1 MYQVSPSQRGLF
13 NPKPLSK
20 NIHQIRQSSPVKR
33 IALYRTTTAATAK
46 SSATDTSSSN
56 QSANTTTQEYL
67 SWASTAGILFPKV
80 TQAYFGDIRG
90 SKALQSIEPGELFV
104 TVPRTA
110 ALVIEPTGKCPITD
124 FVSAEYWKQA
134 PWYFKMAALLLK
146 EASLGKSS
154 PVWGYIVQ
162 LPETIDTPV
171 RWTDEEISE
180 LQYKPLEE
188 DIMKQKKLWK
198 EQYELFKSGAKGLPG
213 SNVSYERFLWAAE
226 NVRSRAFS
234 GPYAGSPIKDRLK
247 LGGSVAVAGLA
258 YVTYAHVSLEQAL
271 NGAIAAAVFN
281 LLYDI
286 VLSSKLKWYALCPV
300 IDAINHSSKVESTI
314 EYEYFKDTFV
324 ASTNTAYAP
333 GEQVFISYGA
343 QPNSALFQY
352 YGFTEIGNKND
363 VYAIYNAILEK
374 NNEKVNLLLAANGNF
389 TPESLKNA
397 LEIYNSSSSSGGGG
411 GSGKDV
417 DEFRKEIL
425 NILERE
431 LASKSTSLA
440 DDERQL
446 ATPHLLTPR
455 KRAALEFRV
464 EKKRLLE
471 RGIQRA
477 KKKVGGGL
485 KSQK

>member
-1 MYQVSPSQRGLF
+1 MQQVSPTQRGLISPTITF
-13 NPKPLSK
+13 NVTSQP
-20 NIHQIRQSSPVKR
+20 RTTQSPKR
-33 IALYRTTTAATAK
+33 IALYSTRATSPSNPAATD
-46 SSATDTSSSN
+46 SISSSK
-56 QSANTTTQEYL
+56 QEAKTTQEYF
-67 SWASTAGILFPKV
+67 SWASTAGIIFPKV
-80 TQAYFGDIRG
+80 TQAFFGEIRG
-90 SKALQSIEPGELFV
+90 SKALQPIEPAELFV

-146 EASLGKSS
+146 EASMGKNS

-171 RWTDEEISE
+171 RWTDPEISE
-180 LQYKPLEE
+180 LQYSPLEN
-188 DIMKQKKLWK
+188 DIKQQRKLWK
-198 EQYELFKSGAKGLPG
+198 EQYELFKKGAKGLG
-213 SNVSYERFLWAAE
+213 GAHVTYDKFLWAAE

-234 GPYAGSPIKDRLK
+234 GPYAGAPIGDRLK
-247 LGGSVAVAGLA
+247 LGGFVAAAGLA
-258 YVTYAHVSLEQAL
+258 YVTYAHVPLEQAL
-271 NGAIAAAVFN
+271 NGAIAAAAFN

-324 ASTNTAYAP
+324 ASTNTAYKP

-352 YGFTEIGNKND
+352 YGFTEVGNTND
-363 VYAIYNAILEK
+363 VYAVYNAEIGKENK
-374 NNEKVNLLLAANGNF
+374 NVNLVVAANGNL
-389 TPESLKNA
+389 TPDSLKNA
-397 LEIYNSSSSSGGGG
+397 LEVFNGSRGGGG
-411 GSGKDV
+411 DKNV
-417 DEFRKEIL
+417 AELRKEIL
-425 NILERE
+425 SILETE
-431 LASKSTSLA
+431 LASKPTSSA

-455 KRAALEFRV
+455 KRAALVFRV

-471 RGIQRA
+471 RAIGRA
-477 KKKVGGGL
+477 RKKAAPSK
-485 KSQK
+485 K

>member
-1 MYQVSPSQRGLF
+1 MKRLSLPQRGQI
-13 NPKPLSK
+13 NPTTTFRI
-20 NIHQIRQSSPVKR
+20 NVQIRAPTPSKR
-33 IALYRTTTAATAK
+33 IALSHTRAASSNPAAT
-46 SSATDTSSSN
+46 DN
-56 QSANTTTQEYL
+56 QANITQEYL

-80 TQAYFGDIRG
+80 TQAFFGEIRG
-90 SKALQSIEPGELFV
+90 SKALQPIDPAELFV
-104 TVPRTA
+104 TVPRNA

-124 FVSAEYWKQA
+124 FISADYWKQA
-134 PWYFKMAALLLK
+134 PWYFKMAILLLQQ
-146 EASLGKSS
+146 ASLGKNS

-162 LPETIDTPV
+162 LPDSIDTPV
-171 RWTDEEISE
+171 RWTDTEIAE
-180 LQYKPLEE
+180 LQYSPLET
-188 DIMKQKKLWK
+188 DIKQQKKLWK
-198 EQYELFKSGAKGLPG
+198 EQYDQFKAGAKALGG
-213 SNVSYERFLWAAE
+213 SNVTYERFLWAAE

-234 GPYAGSPIKDRLK
+234 GPYAGAPISDRLK
-247 LGGSVAVAGLA
+247 LGGVVAAAGLA
-258 YVTYAHVSLEQAL
+258 YITYAHVPLEQAL

-324 ASTNTAYAP
+324 ASTNTAYTP

-352 YGFTEIGNKND
+352 YGFTEIGNKHD
-363 VYAIYNAILEK
+363 VYAVYGAELKK
-374 NNEKVNLLLAANGNF
+374 NSETVNLVVAANGNL

-397 LEIYNSSSSSGGGG
+397 LEVFNGGGG
-411 GSGKDV
+411 GEKSV
-417 DEFRKEIL
+417 EELRREIL
-425 NILERE
+425 RILEKE
-431 LASKSTSLA
+431 LASKPTSLA

-455 KRAALEFRV
+455 KRAAIEFRA

-471 RGIQRA
+471 RAIQRA
-477 KKKVGGGL
+477 KKKIV
-485 KSQK
+485 K